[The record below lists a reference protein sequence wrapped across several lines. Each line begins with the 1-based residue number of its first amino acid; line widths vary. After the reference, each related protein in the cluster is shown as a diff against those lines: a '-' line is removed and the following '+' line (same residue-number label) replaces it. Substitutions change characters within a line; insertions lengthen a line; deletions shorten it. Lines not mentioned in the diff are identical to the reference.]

1 MSDSNAENGSRPE
14 DICLSCG
21 LCCNGVIFADVK
33 LLPKDDAAGLV
44 ALGMPL
50 IKSHC
55 GVAEAPAPRVPNR
68 GWRFLQPCAAH
79 DGCRCR
85 IYGSRPK
92 YCRDFE
98 CLLLKT
104 VQRGRVTPG
113 EALKV
118 IRATR
123 RRAEKVRKLLRALG
137 DDEETCS
144 LAARFRRMTK
154 ALQRAE
160 PDAAR
165 AELYGRLTLAFH
177 KLRLALN
184 DSFYPA
190 PPRE

>member
-1 MSDSNAENGSRPE
+1 
-14 DICLSCG
+14 
-21 LCCNGVIFADVK
+21 
-33 LLPKDDAAGLV
+33 
-44 ALGMPL
+44 
-50 IKSHC
+50 
-55 GVAEAPAPRVPNR
+55 
-68 GWRFLQPCAAH
+68 
-79 DGCRCR
+79 
-85 IYGSRPK
+85 
-92 YCRDFE
+92 
-98 CLLLKT
+98 
-104 VQRGRVTPG
+104 VTPG